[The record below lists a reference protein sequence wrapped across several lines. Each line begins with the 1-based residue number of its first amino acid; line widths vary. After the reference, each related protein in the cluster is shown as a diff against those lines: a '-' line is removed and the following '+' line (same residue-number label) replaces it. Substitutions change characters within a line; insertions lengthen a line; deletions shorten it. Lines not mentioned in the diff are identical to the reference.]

1 MNSDK
6 KPASAPPAAARVP
19 PADLSSDRAQ
29 LLDLLHELGCQG
41 HAGAVAEI
49 RSLRKA
55 AGLGGGAA

>member
-29 LLDLLHELGCQG
+29 LLDLLL
-41 HAGAVAEI
+41 
-49 RSLRKA
+49 SLIHI
-55 AGLGGGAA
+55 